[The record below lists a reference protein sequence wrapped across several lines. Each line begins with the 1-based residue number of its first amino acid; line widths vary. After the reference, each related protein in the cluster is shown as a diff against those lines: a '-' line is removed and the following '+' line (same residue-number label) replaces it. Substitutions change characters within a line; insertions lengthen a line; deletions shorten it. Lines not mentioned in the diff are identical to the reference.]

1 MKKRKYMRRL
11 ISIFLTGMMLVQ
23 APLTTLA
30 SGADIF
36 TDEIED
42 NLSEN
47 ENQQEIFDSGTEEA
61 VEEEAVQESF
71 SDDISESIEFGE
83 DENISE
89 NFEQPNEIEDKF
101 EAAATADLM
110 VGNYK
115 CAINGN
121 KITII
126 KYSGTD
132 ENIVV
137 PNSLGGYEVTA
148 IGNYAFANC
157 TNLKTITLPEGLK
170 TIGYNFISGTSVTNL
185 TIPKTV
191 TEIGYDRWM
200 GCGATNGAASLKS
213 VVFEEGIE
221 RIPDYICRNSGENS
235 VLSEVRIPE
244 SVNEIGSEA
253 FYNCAGLKEVVFGKT
268 IRTIRSGA
276 FGKCKGLRKI
286 EFKENKKYPV
296 MLENRAF
303 LECTDIEEIIW
314 SPSIKEVG
322 ANAFEGCISLEQV
335 TLSKGTE
342 RIGNYAFA
350 NCTNLKTI
358 TLPEGLKT
366 IGYNFISGTSV
377 TNLTIPKTVTEIGY
391 DRWMGWGATNGA
403 ESLKSIVFEEG
414 MERIPDYICRN
425 SGKNSVLCEVRIP
438 ESVTEIGSEAFYN
451 CAGLKEVV
459 FGKTI
464 RAIRSG
470 AFGKCKGLRKIE
482 FKENKKYPV
491 ILENSV
497 FLECTDI
504 EEVIWSP
511 SIKEVGARAFE
522 GCISLEQVTLLKGT
536 ERIGN
541 YAFANC
547 TNLKT
552 IILLEGLKTIG
563 YNFISGTSVTN
574 LTIPKTVTEIG
585 YDRWMGWGATNG
597 AESLKSIVF
606 EEGMERIP
614 DYICRNSGENSVL
627 REVRI
632 PESVTEIGNEAF
644 YNCISITIYGY
655 SGSYAETYAKSK
667 NISFIALKDKKTID
681 ISKAKISGVQEV
693 YEYTGITI
701 KPIPKVTLNNKQL
714 TEKKDYNISY
724 KKNKN
729 IGTATITITG
739 KGDYSGLRI
748 IEFRITNM
756 ENDIEKSAVSFANIF
771 AKKAKSTKGTITT
784 NEEQQLQELR
794 NQLTITGYKGI
805 LPNEVLEVFA
815 TSVLDALKDSNI
827 DKYETNQIK
836 LANQVYNQIKGG
848 SKSGS
853 KKIILGN
860 GSKKITY
867 TVNYK
872 ILAQSFKGNGTQVSF
887 ANVEWK
893 DAKNKSYSVHIVA
906 NSKNENMKKALASY
920 CAVLAQLNK
929 DVWKEFLTKYIT
941 DGWKLTGLNT
951 VKKLDDKTVSKFFD
965 RSEKL
970 ILTICGDQNA
980 KKALVNDAGNTL
992 KEKLL
997 KMSKT
1002 QFRNFIKNNIPD
1014 GDKII
1019 AAADQYKKV
1028 IDKYND
1034 YKKKFNKWNKTRKD
1048 SDLAKYEKAYLEC
1061 QELLEVLN
1069 DSLSKVS

>member
-1 MKKRKYMRRL
+1 MKKRKYMQKL
-11 ISIFLTGMMLVQ
+11 ISIFLTGMMLIQ
-23 APLTTLA
+23 TPLTTLA
-30 SGADIF
+30 SDVDIF
-36 TDEIED
+36 TDEIEENLPD
-42 NLSEN
+42 NEK
-47 ENQQEIFDSGTEEA
+47 QQEIFDSGTGEA
-61 VEEEAVQESF
+61 VEEETVQESF

-83 DENISE
+83 EENISE
-89 NFEQPNEIEDKF
+89 NFEQLNEIEDKF
-101 EAAATADLM
+101 EAAAATADLM

-126 KYSGTD
+126 RYSGTD

-148 IGNYAFANC
+148 IGDAAFANC
-157 TNLKTITLPEGLK
+157 ANLKTIILPEGLK
-170 TIGYNFISGTSVTNL
+170 SIGYSFISGTSVTSL

-191 TEIGYDRWM
+191 TESGHHWS
-200 GCGATNGAASLKS
+200 GSGAIDGAASLKS
-213 VVFEEGIE
+213 V
-221 RIPDYICRNSGENS
+221 
-235 VLSEVRIPE
+235 
-244 SVNEIGSEA
+244 
-253 FYNCAGLKEVVFGKT
+253 
-268 IRTIRSGA
+268 
-276 FGKCKGLRKI
+276 
-286 EFKENKKYPV
+286 
-296 MLENRAF
+296 
-303 LECTDIEEIIW
+303 
-314 SPSIKEVG
+314 
-322 ANAFEGCISLEQV
+322 
-335 TLSKGTE
+335 
-342 RIGNYAFA
+342 
-350 NCTNLKTI
+350 
-358 TLPEGLKT
+358 
-366 IGYNFISGTSV
+366 
-377 TNLTIPKTVTEIGY
+377 
-391 DRWMGWGATNGA
+391 
-403 ESLKSIVFEEG
+403 VFEEG
-414 MERIPDYICRN
+414 MERIPDYICGN
-425 SGKNSVLCEVRIP
+425 SRENGVL
-438 ESVTEIGSEAFYN
+438 S
-451 CAGLKEVV
+451 
-459 FGKTI
+459 
-464 RAIRSG
+464 
-470 AFGKCKGLRKIE
+470 
-482 FKENKKYPV
+482 
-491 ILENSV
+491 
-497 FLECTDI
+497 
-504 EEVIWSP
+504 
-511 SIKEVGARAFE
+511 
-522 GCISLEQVTLLKGT
+522 
-536 ERIGN
+536 
-541 YAFANC
+541 
-547 TNLKT
+547 
-552 IILLEGLKTIG
+552 
-563 YNFISGTSVTN
+563 
-574 LTIPKTVTEIG
+574 
-585 YDRWMGWGATNG
+585 
-597 AESLKSIVF
+597 
-606 EEGMERIP
+606 
-614 DYICRNSGENSVL
+614 
-627 REVRI
+627 EVRI

-644 YNCISITIYGY
+644 YNCISATIYGY
-655 SGSYAETYAKSK
+655 SDSYAETYAKNK

-701 KPIPKVTLNNKQL
+701 KPVPKVTLNNKQL

-739 KGDYSGLRI
+739 KGNYSGLRI
-748 IEFRITNM
+748 IEFRIINM
-756 ENDIEKSAVSFANIF
+756 ENNIEKSAVSFANIF
-771 AKKAKSTKGTITT
+771 AKKAKNTNSTTT
-784 NEEQQLQELR
+784 NAKQQLEDLG
-794 NQLTITGYKGI
+794 NQLTITGYKGT
-805 LPNEVLEVFA
+805 LPDEVLEAFA
-815 TSVLDALKDSNI
+815 TAVLNTIKDSNI
-827 DKYETNQIK
+827 DKYETNQNK
-836 LANQVYNQIKGG
+836 LANQIYAQIKGG
-848 SKSGS
+848 LKSGS

-872 ILAQSFKGNGTQVSF
+872 IFAQSFGGIGAQVSW

-941 DGWKLTGLNT
+941 DGWKLAGLNT

-997 KMSKT
+997 KMSKA

-1061 QELLEVLN
+1061 QVLLEVLN

>member
-1 MKKRKYMRRL
+1 MKKRKYMQKL
-11 ISIFLTGMMLVQ
+11 ISIFLTGMMLIQ
-23 APLTTLA
+23 TPLTTLA
-30 SGADIF
+30 SDVDIF
-36 TDEIED
+36 TDEIEENLPD
-42 NLSEN
+42 NEK
-47 ENQQEIFDSGTEEA
+47 QQEIFDSGTGEA
-61 VEEEAVQESF
+61 VEEETVQESF

-83 DENISE
+83 EENISE
-89 NFEQPNEIEDKF
+89 NFEQLNEIEDKF
-101 EAAATADLM
+101 EAAAATADLM

-126 KYSGTD
+126 RYSGTD

-148 IGNYAFANC
+148 IGDAAFANC
-157 TNLKTITLPEGLK
+157 ANLKTIILPEGLK
-170 TIGYNFISGTSVTNL
+170 SIGYSFISGTSVTSL

-191 TEIGYDRWM
+191 TESGHHWS
-200 GCGATNGAASLKS
+200 GSGAIDGAASLKS
-213 VVFEEGIE
+213 VVFEEGME
-221 RIPDYICRNSGENS
+221 RIPDYICGNSRENG

-244 SVNEIGSEA
+244 SVTEIGREA
-253 FYNCAGLKEVVFGKT
+253 FYNCTGLKELVFGKS
-268 IRTIRSGA
+268 IRRIGSGA

-286 EFKENKKYPV
+286 EFKENKKYAV
-296 MLENRAF
+296 TLEGLAF
-303 LECTDIEEIIW
+303 VECTGLEEVVW

-322 ANAFEGCISLEQV
+322 GSVFNGCVSLEQV
-335 TLSKGTE
+335 ILSKGTE
-342 RIGNYAFA
+342 KIGDAAFA

-358 TLPEGLKT
+358 VLPEGLKS
-366 IGYNFISGTSV
+366 IGYSFISGTSV
-377 TNLTIPKTVTEIGY
+377 TSLTIPKTVTESGHH
-391 DRWMGWGATNGA
+391 WSGSGAIDGA
-403 ESLKSIVFEEG
+403 ASLKSVVFEEG
-414 MERIPDYICRN
+414 MERIPDYICGN
-425 SGKNSVLCEVRIP
+425 SRENGVL
-438 ESVTEIGSEAFYN
+438 S
-451 CAGLKEVV
+451 
-459 FGKTI
+459 
-464 RAIRSG
+464 
-470 AFGKCKGLRKIE
+470 
-482 FKENKKYPV
+482 
-491 ILENSV
+491 
-497 FLECTDI
+497 
-504 EEVIWSP
+504 
-511 SIKEVGARAFE
+511 
-522 GCISLEQVTLLKGT
+522 
-536 ERIGN
+536 
-541 YAFANC
+541 
-547 TNLKT
+547 
-552 IILLEGLKTIG
+552 
-563 YNFISGTSVTN
+563 
-574 LTIPKTVTEIG
+574 
-585 YDRWMGWGATNG
+585 
-597 AESLKSIVF
+597 
-606 EEGMERIP
+606 
-614 DYICRNSGENSVL
+614 
-627 REVRI
+627 EVRI

-644 YNCISITIYGY
+644 YNCISATIYGY
-655 SGSYAETYAKSK
+655 SDSYAETYAKNK

-701 KPIPKVTLNNKQL
+701 KPVPKVTLNNKQL

-739 KGDYSGLRI
+739 KGNYSGLRI
-748 IEFRITNM
+748 IEFRIINM
-756 ENDIEKSAVSFANIF
+756 ENNIEKSAVSFANIF
-771 AKKAKSTKGTITT
+771 AKKAKNTNSTTT
-784 NEEQQLQELR
+784 NAKQQLEDLG
-794 NQLTITGYKGI
+794 NQLTITGYKGT
-805 LPNEVLEVFA
+805 LPDEVLEAFA
-815 TSVLDALKDSNI
+815 TAVLNTIKDSNI
-827 DKYETNQIK
+827 DKYETNQNK
-836 LANQVYNQIKGG
+836 LANQIYAQIKGG
-848 SKSGS
+848 LKSGS

-872 ILAQSFKGNGTQVSF
+872 IFAQSFGGIGAQVSW

-941 DGWKLTGLNT
+941 DGWKLAGLNT

-997 KMSKT
+997 KMSKA

-1061 QELLEVLN
+1061 QVLLEVLN